1 MIDAPTGSRADY
13 RAAGFSPRGI
23 RGLAIDPTHPN
34 PERERRAVHSRR
46 AYVMLETVIATGMLI
61 VGLAVIGAQLQESS
75 KAVYTMRLKTRAVML
90 AEMQLAQLDLGLI
103 KLDSIDEVQEG
114 DFGSRYPDW
123 GWLLITEPTA
133 IDGMYRLTVEVLYK
147 IREEEYRQDS
157 FDYKRAEDMFTAV
170 AFRQAPKPLDLAA
183 DFGMRDEEL
192 ADFADKVSQ
201 AGVPCF
207 DGGMFDPTCPL
218 GIPIEDLPKI
228 LAALKELGVDLGDIE
243 SLIPPD
249 LLESLQQSGLLDGED
264 SGAGAGDGQGPE
276 GQP

>member
-1 MIDAPTGSRADY
+1 M
-13 RAAGFSPRGI
+13 
-23 RGLAIDPTHPN
+23 
-34 PERERRAVHSRR
+34 RRAQVGVCIAVNTGKRGRKPAARR

-75 KAVYTMRLKTRAVML
+75 KAVYTMRLKTRAFML

-123 GWLLITEPTA
+123 GWRLATEPTA

-147 IREEEYRQDS
+147 LREEEYRQDA
-157 FDYKRAEDMFTAV
+157 FDYKQAQGVFTAA

-192 ADFADKVSQ
+192 ADFSDKVGQ
-201 AGVPCF
+201 AGIPCF

-218 GIPIEDLPKI
+218 DIPIADLPKI

-243 SLIPPD
+243 SLIPPGM
-249 LLESLQQSGLLDGED
+249 LESLQQSGLLDDED
-264 SGAGAGDGQGPE
+264 SGAGAGDGRESGA
-276 GQP
+276 QP

>member
-1 MIDAPTGSRADY
+1 MKPAQVDGCI
-13 RAAGFSPRGI
+13 AANAGGGRG
-23 RGLAIDPTHPN
+23 RKSTA
-34 PERERRAVHSRR
+34 RQ

-61 VGLAVIGAQLQESS
+61 VGLAVIGAQIQESS
-75 KAVYTMRLKTRAVML
+75 KAVYTMRLKTRAAML
-90 AEMQLAQLDLGLI
+90 AEMQFAQLDLGLI

-123 GWLLITEPTA
+123 GWRLTTEPTA

-147 IREEEYRQDS
+147 LREEEYRRDS
-157 FDYKRAEDMFTAV
+157 FDYKQAQGLFTAT
-170 AFRQAPKPLDLAA
+170 AFRQSPKPLDLAA
-183 DFGMRDEEL
+183 DFGMRDKEL
-192 ADFADKVSQ
+192 TDFSDKVSQ

-207 DGGMFDPTCPL
+207 EGGTFDPTCPL

-249 LLESLQQSGLLDGED
+249 LLESLKQSGLLDGED
-264 SGAGAGDGQGPE
+264 SGAGADGGQGPG